1 MKKHEID
8 IIKII
13 IDEFDKIELNTKKL
27 DKKIDEFMRMLDEK
41 QKKKFLELDALYNS
55 ARVEA
60 QDYMAEFSIE
70 FIKRNL
76 RTFFKMFLDC

>member
-55 ARVEA
+55 VRVEA